1 MNRSRLYTKEYRA
14 ALVSTI
20 LKREQAAK
28 ERQIWIDLHE
38 TFLKLYI
45 FRKGVKMSSE
55 YQKAKMLGGLATAQE
70 IDRIDGVLNEI
81 VERLKSIEE
90 AIAYLQ
96 SDTAQ
101 PKKNED

>member
-1 MNRSRLYTKEYRA
+1 
-14 ALVSTI
+14 
-20 LKREQAAK
+20 
-28 ERQIWIDLHE
+28 
-38 TFLKLYI
+38 
-45 FRKGVKMSSE
+45 MSSE

-101 PKKNED
+101 PKKNEG